1 MQQRP
6 TSILDFEAPA
16 IQDLIRTR
24 GWRDRPPYERIG
36 AVYSFVKDEI
46 VFGYNRS
53 DDLAASE
60 VLRDGYGQCN
70 TKGTLLMALLRGVG
84 ITCRLRGFMIHK
96 ELQRG
101 VVPDL
106 IFPIAPQ
113 EILHSWVEVEFDDG
127 HGVSQVDRIGDIPGQ
142 FSQPSTRGSVDRDR
156 RSTSLDEAG

>member
-1 MQQRP
+1 MRQRP

-60 VLRDGYGQCN
+60 VEGPHARRLEQRCAQLLERGR
-70 TKGTLLMALLRGVG
+70 TLFVRERGDNAYRFDWRPHHA
-84 ITCRLRGFMIHK
+84 IA
-96 ELQRG
+96 ESAQ
-101 VVPDL
+101 VVC
-106 IFPIAPQ
+106 I
-113 EILHSWVEVEFDDG
+113 
-127 HGVSQVDRIGDIPGQ
+127 
-142 FSQPSTRGSVDRDR
+142 
-156 RSTSLDEAG
+156 